1 MILTSVMEYAASPRR
16 LYSVLSDFE
25 ALEQI
30 ARQYGAAIT
39 TQSPGDAQGQ
49 GRIWQMQI
57 TARGMSRKVTARVAN
72 VVPPGSFQ
80 VIGESDGVM
89 ADLRVS
95 IAPGVEKASRAT
107 FTATL
112 SARGLGAKL
121 LLQPLRLAHGSLEA
135 KFHDRV
141 VSLTRARLKAARQG
155 GGHPDT

>member
-95 IAPGVEKASRAT
+95 IAPGVEKRPGPRSPRRSVRAGWGRSCCCNPCAWPMGPWRQNSMT
-107 FTATL
+107 
-112 SARGLGAKL
+112 
-121 LLQPLRLAHGSLEA
+121 GSC
-135 KFHDRV
+135 
-141 VSLTRARLKAARQG
+141 
-155 GGHPDT
+155 P